1 MSVLVRLCGA
11 LTALAL
17 ACLALAYALSLAGI
31 SVPGPDP
38 FARSKAEAVCL
49 MSGSP
54 CDGAR
59 LVPLSGLAPIAD
71 EPLSGLLREAFEAG
85 DLERARQLAPL
96 VFARDKRNELGRLL
110 MAQEALAGGDKQA
123 FLRLYLP
130 LFSTDGRQGAIYAG
144 ALAELSADSQFFA
157 EIERHIRREQP
168 SWAPAYL
175 RILRDRNV
183 TGLKE
188 LIGLYKLYPQA
199 QAGLVSQLVREGDWR
214 RAYAVFA
221 EFVLSA
227 QEALPVEE
235 RPLLSAPFNPDLLE
249 VAAPAPFN
257 WRVYG
262 NGAEFL
268 DGGGVYAFFQ
278 GRKAEQFL
286 SQVFPLTGGRYEFV
300 ARMSGDVSE
309 TGGWF
314 RWQIG
319 CAGSGT
325 RIAAFDVD
333 RLSAAPMEQAFAF
346 DMPEGLCDFVSL
358 SLVGVAGTF
367 PQSARIEIAHISLGR
382 TGPLEAAP

>member
-1 MSVLVRLCGA
+1 MTMLVRLCGV

-17 ACLALAYALSLAGI
+17 ACLAGAYVLVLRGMA
-31 SVPGPDP
+31 VPGLDV
-38 FARSKAEAVCL
+38 FERAQAEAVCR
-49 MSGSP
+49 MSDAA
-54 CDGAR
+54 CDGVR
-59 LVPLSGLAPIAD
+59 LVPLSGLAPMAD
-71 EPLSGLLREAFEAG
+71 ATLSGVLREAFEAG
-85 DLERARQLAPL
+85 DFERAMELAPL

-110 MAQEALAGGDKQA
+110 MAQEALLGGDKKA

-130 LFSTDGRQGAIYAG
+130 LFGTDGRQGAIYAE
-144 ALAELSADSQFFA
+144 ALAELSSDRQVFA
-157 EIERHIRREQP
+157 EIERHIRAERP

-175 RILRDRNV
+175 RMMRDRNV
-183 TGLKE
+183 IGLKE

-199 QAGLVSQLVREGDWR
+199 QSSLVSRLAGEGDWK

-221 EFVLSA
+221 EFVLSG
-227 QEALPVEE
+227 QEAVPVQEG
-235 RPLLSAPFNPDLLE
+235 PPLSAPFNPRLLD
-249 VAAPAPFN
+249 VPAPAPFN

-286 SQVFPLTGGRYEFV
+286 SQVFPLSGGHYEFV

-319 CAGSGT
+319 CAESGT
-325 RIAAFDVD
+325 RIAAFDVNH
-333 RLSAAPMEQAFAF
+333 LSAAPMDQAFSF

-367 PQSARIEIAHISLGR
+367 PQSARIEIPHISLGQIA
-382 TGPLEAAP
+382 PLEEAP